1 MAQAHLKSTLHLL
14 INERLNQLIP
24 EKDTPQSL
32 LYEAAR
38 YSLLLPG
45 KRLRPL
51 LLLKVLEDY
60 GVSIEKGLDAAAAI
74 EMIHTYSLIH
84 DDLPC
89 MDDDDLRR
97 GKPSLHKV
105 YGEGQAVLAGDF
117 LLTYAFEVLAKS
129 SLPREVITIIAKAA
143 GGDGMIGGQVVDLL
157 LEETNPDWDT
167 LLFMYLG
174 KTAALFSAALECGAV
189 ISGVSYSEQAAF
201 RNAGKYFGIAFQIH
215 DDILDVTS
223 DEKTLGKP
231 IFSDAK
237 NKKSTCLSLFG
248 LEKAKQFASS
258 FLEKALNSL
267 PQQAL
272 KVHKLLQFEKY

>member
-1 MAQAHLKSTLHLL
+1 MTQVSLKPTLHSL
-14 INERLNQLIP
+14 IDERLSQLIT
-24 EKDTPQSL
+24 EKDGPQSL

-60 GVSIEKGLDAAAAI
+60 GIPIEKGLDAAAAI
-74 EMIHTYSLIH
+74 EMVHTYSLIH

-97 GKPSLHKV
+97 GKPSLHKI

-129 SLPREVITIIAKAA
+129 SLPREIITIIAKAA
-143 GGDGMIGGQVVDLL
+143 GSKGMIGGQVVDLL
-157 LEETNPDWDT
+157 SEETKPDWDT

-189 ISGVSYSEQAAF
+189 ISGTSYSEQTAF
-201 RNAGKYFGIAFQIH
+201 RNTGKYFGLAFQIH

-231 IFSDAK
+231 VFSDAK

-248 LEKAKQFASS
+248 LEKAKAISSS
-258 FLEKALNSL
+258 FLEKALNAL
-267 PQQAL
+267 PEKAL
-272 KVHKLLQFEKY
+272 NVQGLLQFEK

>member
-1 MAQAHLKSTLHLL
+1 MALAYAIPTQYSL
-14 INERLNQLIP
+14 INERLSTLVP
-24 EKDTPQSL
+24 LKEGPHSL

-51 LLLKVLEDY
+51 FLLSVLEDY
-60 GVSIEKGLDAAAAI
+60 GVPIKAGLDAACAL

-97 GKPSLHKV
+97 GKPTLHKV

-117 LLTYAFEVLAKS
+117 LLTYAFQVLAQGGFQK
-129 SLPREVITIIAKAA
+129 EVIAILAEGA
-143 GGDGMIGGQVVDLL
+143 GGEGMIGGQVVDLL
-157 LEETNPDWDT
+157 STGKETNWDT

-174 KTAALFSAALECGAV
+174 KTAALFSAALEMGAV
-189 ISGVSYSEQAAF
+189 IADLSYADQIAL
-201 RNAGKYFGIAFQIH
+201 RNAGKYFGIAYQIT

-223 DEKTLGKP
+223 DEETIGNR
-231 IFSDAK
+231 IGSDEK
-237 NKKSTCLSLFG
+237 NDKSNCITLFG
-248 LEKAKQFASS
+248 LEKGKELAAN
-258 FLEKALNSL
+258 FLEKALETLPENSRGTS
-267 PQQAL
+267 
-272 KVHKLLQFEKY
+272 KLMEL